1 MNKFSKRDMI
11 LNSIIEAYLRGGSPI
26 GSNELGAQMDVAIPA
41 STIRVYFKK
50 LSDEGEITQLHIS
63 GGRIPTVSAMRRYWS
78 EIFANG
84 VGSVSITDERALK
97 ILCDKFELYCMV
109 FGDCEQNLEE
119 ILNLNDRFLVLNFS
133 ADELVLKYD
142 ARVEK
147 FLQNLL
153 GISLDRLS
161 LVCAQVGLSELR
173 SKIKELKRTRIYFQ
187 ENEILAFRMFED
199 ERYKMILQPD
209 FAVHMSEPL
218 TFAPIFEDGFMGLK
232 FKADFEGRNAVMIC
246 AGSVFSDYLNFIN
259 QIKEAA

>member
-1 MNKFSKRDMI
+1 M
-11 LNSIIEAYLRGGSPI
+11 
-26 GSNELGAQMDVAIPA
+26 
-41 STIRVYFKK
+41 
-50 LSDEGEITQLHIS
+50 
-63 GGRIPTVSAMRRYWS
+63 
-78 EIFANG
+78 
-84 VGSVSITDERALK
+84 
-97 ILCDKFELYCMV
+97 
-109 FGDCEQNLEE
+109 
-119 ILNLNDRFLVLNFS
+119 VLNFS
-133 ADELVLKYD
+133 TDELVLKYD

-173 SKIKELKRTRIYFQ
+173 GKIKELKRARIYFQ

-259 QIKEAA
+259 QKKEAA